1 MEAGI
6 VTSMNKKII
15 RLIKSPWRFFRR
27 LSFKK
32 KLLFLFLLL
41 VVGFLVRSQF
51 AKAKPPEYELA
62 TATRSSIVEHVSET
76 GNVTA
81 AGATP
86 VYSTTT
92 GIVEEV
98 YVANNTLVAKGDPLF
113 KVTSTATKQER
124 DSALSNYLAA
134 KTTLETAQASQLSL
148 QAQMFSAWD
157 SFKELAES
165 DEYENGEGVPRYEER
180 GVAEFHVS
188 EKQWLSAEAAYKK
201 QKQAISQ
208 AQAQVSATWQ
218 AYQSTVD
225 SSVTAVIG
233 GVINNLGITKGSLV
247 TVPTVTSIG
256 SVPPALVLVTPDVTT
271 TIKLDIGETDA
282 IKVATGQPT
291 TITFDA
297 LPHQTFLGYID
308 RVDTIAT
315 PSNGVVT
322 YSVYVVINLP
332 SDSIRAGMTADVDI
346 EVASKENVLTVPS
359 SAVKPYEGGR
369 AVRVVGAEGEIEYI
383 QVEVGARGDGVTEI
397 VSGIN
402 EGTQVIVALKNEQV
416 KRQGPSFF

>member
-1 MEAGI
+1 MF
-6 VTSMNKKII
+6 KKALKPFII
-15 RLIKSPWRFFRR
+15 IWFIYRR
-27 LSFKK
+27 LSLKK
-32 KLLFLFLLL
+32 KLIFFFILL
-41 VVGFLVRSQF
+41 VVGFLVRGQF
-51 AKAKPPEYELA
+51 VKAKPPEYELA
-62 TATRSSIVEHVSET
+62 IATRSSIVEHVSET

-81 AGATP
+81 TGATP

-134 KTTLETAQASQLSL
+134 KTTLETAQANQLSL

-165 DEYENGEGVPRYEER
+165 DEYEDGEGIPRYEER

-201 QKQAISQ
+201 QQQAISQ

-218 AYQSTVD
+218 AYQATVD
-225 SSVTAVIG
+225 SSVYAVIG

-247 TVPTVTSIG
+247 TIPTASSVG
-256 SVPPALVLVTPDVTT
+256 SVPPALVLVTPDVAT

-282 IKVATGQPT
+282 VKVATGQPT

-297 LPHQTFLGYID
+297 LPHQTFQGYVD
-308 RVDTIAT
+308 RVDTLAT

-322 YSVYVVINLP
+322 YSVYIVVTSP
-332 SDSIRAGMTADVDI
+332 ADSIRSGMTADVDI
-346 EVASKENVLTVPS
+346 QVASKDNVLTVPS
-359 SAVKPYEGGR
+359 SAVKPYEGSR
-369 AVRVVGAEGEIEYI
+369 AVRIVGADSEIEHI
-383 QVEVGARGDGVTEI
+383 PVEVGARGDGLTEI
-397 VSGIN
+397 ISGID

>member
-1 MEAGI
+1 MF
-6 VTSMNKKII
+6 KKALKPFII
-15 RLIKSPWRFFRR
+15 IWFIYRR
-27 LSFKK
+27 LSLKK
-32 KLLFLFLLL
+32 KLIFFFILL
-41 VVGFLVRSQF
+41 VVGFLVRGQF
-51 AKAKPPEYELA
+51 VKAKPPEYELA
-62 TATRSSIVEHVSET
+62 IATRSSIVEHVSET

-81 AGATP
+81 TGATP

-134 KTTLETAQASQLSL
+134 KTTLETAQANQLSL

-165 DEYENGEGVPRYEER
+165 DEYEDGEGIPRYEER

-201 QKQAISQ
+201 QQQAISQ

-218 AYQSTVD
+218 AYQATVD
-225 SSVTAVIG
+225 SSVYAVIG

-247 TVPTVTSIG
+247 TIPTASSVG
-256 SVPPALVLVTPDVTT
+256 SAPPALVLVTPDVAT

-282 IKVATGQPT
+282 VKVATGQPT

-297 LPHQTFLGYID
+297 LPHQTFQGYVD
-308 RVDTIAT
+308 RVDTLAT

-322 YSVYVVINLP
+322 YSVYIVVTSP
-332 SDSIRAGMTADVDI
+332 ADSIRSGMTADVDI
-346 EVASKENVLTVPS
+346 QVASKDNVLTVPS
-359 SAVKPYEGGR
+359 SAVKPYEGSR
-369 AVRVVGAEGEIEYI
+369 AVRIVGADSEIEHI
-383 QVEVGARGDGVTEI
+383 PVEVGARGDGLTEI
-397 VSGIN
+397 ISGID